1 VAASEPLSRIQST
14 LHRAARD
21 LDDLGR
27 RWALVGGL
35 AVSARTEPRFT
46 RDIDLVVAV
55 EGDRDAERLV
65 HDLQSRGYR
74 VRTIAEQ
81 EAVARLA
88 TARLVPGGED
98 DAGVVVDVLFASSGI
113 EAEIVARAEVLAIG
127 PDLRVPVAA
136 IGHLIALKVLSRDDA
151 VRPLDRADLVA
162 LVRAAQ
168 PSDIEQARA
177 AVALI
182 QRRGF
187 QRDRDLPVELERFLQ
202 DSRPPR
208 RPEQK

>member
-1 VAASEPLSRIQST
+1 VAASEPLTRIQST
-14 LHRAARD
+14 LQRAARD

-46 RDIDLVVAV
+46 RDIDLAVAV

-65 HDLQSRGYR
+65 HDLQSRGHR
-74 VRTIAEQ
+74 VQANVEQ
-81 EAVARLA
+81 QAVARLA
-88 TARLVPGGED
+88 TARLVPDSED
-98 DAGVVVDVLFASSGI
+98 DGVVVDVLFASSGI
-113 EAEIVARAEVLAIG
+113 EGEIVQHADVLAIG
-127 PDLRVPVAA
+127 PGLRVPVAA
-136 IGHLIALKVLSRDDA
+136 IGHLIALKLPSRDDE
-151 VRPLDRADLVA
+151 VRPLDRADLA

-168 PSDIEQARA
+168 PADLEQARA

-187 QRDRDLPVELERFLQ
+187 QRDRDLPVELEGLLR
-202 DSRPPR
+202 SHG
-208 RPEQK
+208 K

>member
-81 EAVARLA
+81 GAVARLA